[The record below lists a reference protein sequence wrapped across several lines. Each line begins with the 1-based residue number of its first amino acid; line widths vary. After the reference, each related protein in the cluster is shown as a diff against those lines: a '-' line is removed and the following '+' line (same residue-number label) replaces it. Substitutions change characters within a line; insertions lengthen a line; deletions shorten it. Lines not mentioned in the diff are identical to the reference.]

1 MRRTGWPTTDQ
12 TPSLGP
18 PLGATA
24 GPSPPCAGADA
35 EIPPGADGDEKGP
48 RRSHR
53 RGGPVSLANDTAA
66 TVWEIAIKQA
76 AGRLDA
82 PLNLMST
89 LDDNDFDTLPMTAS
103 HALDA
108 ARLPA
113 YHADPF
119 DRMLIAQAVAE
130 DLTLVTVDRR
140 FTRYDVTML
149 PLG

>member
-1 MRRTGWPTTDQ
+1 MNVLIDTHILLWWLADDRALPDVARTVIADPATTVV
-12 TPSLGP
+12 
-18 PLGATA
+18 
-24 GPSPPCAGADA
+24 
-35 EIPPGADGDEKGP
+35 
-48 RRSHR
+48 
-53 RGGPVSLANDTAA
+53 VSAA